1 MQYNLATKEQAAAL
15 YLRFFRESRKPS
27 PDLPDVNVKVNP
39 NTNTDTDTEKPSPL
53 ASPSTPDLL
62 PLPTDLPALSS
73 AFATHILQH
82 TFSTAELQGYLL
94 TYKKDPVAAADNI
107 QAWVEREMGERR
119 EKQEREEKRKRK
131 TKESRER
138 RYGGGV
144 GGGLGGGVTG
154 LGTGAVMGGGALME
168 LNGVSSV
175 MSASPSSA
183 SVDVGENGLGGVAEE
198 QHETGF
204 KVVIDSDQP
213 SKGDT
218 DVGSEGLSTLT
229 SPF

>member
-1 MQYNLATKEQAAAL
+1 
-15 YLRFFRESRKPS
+15 
-27 PDLPDVNVKVNP
+27 
-39 NTNTDTDTEKPSPL
+39 
-53 ASPSTPDLL
+53 
-62 PLPTDLPALSS
+62 
-73 AFATHILQH
+73 
-82 TFSTAELQGYLL
+82 
-94 TYKKDPVAAADNI
+94 
-107 QAWVEREMGERR
+107 MGERR

-183 SVDVGENGLGGVAEE
+183 SVDVGENGLGGVPEE